1 MILQPLMPLQKR
13 QSEVTE
19 SVFLRDFHNAIMLQ
33 SEKRRKTM
41 VMIGDTYLL
50 GEPITQ
56 TSRP

>member
-33 SEKRRKTM
+33 SEKSRKTT
-41 VMIGDTYLL
+41 VMIGDLYLL
-50 GEPITQ
+50 GESITQ